1 MATVNFNSRRTISV
15 DIQVSETETRNV
27 VVTHRVATAK
37 ERTAFRCALASD
49 KGARAITN
57 PQDKDALLGLL
68 GGDIAAQMDALA
80 ISCTLDIKD
89 ENGESVEFDGKPWTA
104 LTDAEKADVATMLPK
119 LFQLVFAQAN
129 PQAEARLLGK

>member
-15 DIQVSETETRNV
+15 DIQVSETETQKLS
-27 VVTHRVATAK
+27 VTHRVATAK

-68 GGDIAAQMDALA
+68 GGDIAAHMDALA
-80 ISCTLDIKD
+80 IACTLDIQG
-89 ENGESVEFDGKPWTA
+89 EGGESVEFDGKKWVE

-119 LFQLVFAQAN
+119 LFQLVFQQAN

>member
-15 DIQVSETETRNV
+15 DVQTSDTDSQKLT
-27 VVTHRVATAK
+27 VTHRVATAK

-68 GGDIAAQMDALA
+68 GGDIAAHMDALA
-80 ISCTLDIKD
+80 IACTLDIKD
-89 ENGESVEFDGKPWTA
+89 ENGDPVEFDGKPWTE
-104 LTDAEKADVATMLPK
+104 LTDAAKADVATMLPK
-119 LFQLVFAQAN
+119 LFQLVFQQAN

>member
-15 DIQVSETETRNV
+15 DVQTSDTESQKLT
-27 VVTHRVATAK
+27 VTHRVATAK

-68 GGDIAAQMDALA
+68 GGDIAAHMDALA
-80 ISCTLDIKD
+80 IACTLDIQG
-89 ENGESVEFDGKPWTA
+89 EGGESVEFDGKKWVE

-119 LFQLVFAQAN
+119 LFQLVFQQAN

>member
-1 MATVNFNSRRTISV
+1 MATINFNSRRTISV
-15 DIQVSETETRNV
+15 DIQVSETETKNV
-27 VVTHRVATAK
+27 IVTHRVATAK

-57 PQDKDALLGLL
+57 PQDKEALLGLL

-89 ENGESVEFDGKPWTA
+89 EGGAPVEFDGKPWTA

>member
-1 MATVNFNSRRTISV
+1 VATLNFNSRRTITV
-15 DIQVSETETRNV
+15 DIEVSEGKTEQVT
-27 VVTHRVATAK
+27 VTHRVATAQ
-37 ERTAFRCALASD
+37 ERTAFRCALAAD

-57 PQDKDALLGLL
+57 PQDKDALRDLL
-68 GGDIAAQMDALA
+68 GGDISARMDALA
-80 ISCTLDIKD
+80 IDCTLDIRAD
-89 ENGESVEFDGKPWTA
+89 DGTPVEFDGKPWTA

>member
-1 MATVNFNSRRTISV
+1 VATVNFNSRRTISV
-15 DIQVSETETRNV
+15 DVQTSDTESQKLT
-27 VVTHRVATAK
+27 VTHRVATAK

-68 GGDIAAQMDALA
+68 GGDIAAHMDALA
-80 ISCTLDIKD
+80 IACTLDISDKD
-89 ENGESVEFDGKPWTA
+89 GAPVLFDGKEWRQ
-104 LTDAEKADVATMLPK
+104 LSDNEKADQAAAFPG
-119 LFQLVFAQAN
+119 LFALVFGQAN

>member
-1 MATVNFNSRRTISV
+1 MATVNFSSRRTISV
-15 DIQVSETETRNV
+15 DIQVSETETKTV
-27 VVTHRVATAK
+27 SVSHRVATAK

-68 GGDIAAQMDALA
+68 GGDIAAHMDALA
-80 ISCTLDIKD
+80 IACTLDIKD
-89 ENGESVEFDGKPWTA
+89 ENGAPVEFDGKPWTG

-119 LFQLVFAQAN
+119 LFQLVFQQAN

>member
-15 DIQVSETETRNV
+15 DIQISETETQKLS
-27 VVTHRVATAK
+27 VTHRVATAK

-57 PQDKDALLGLL
+57 PQDRDALLGLL
-68 GGDIAAQMDALA
+68 GGDIAAHMDALA
-80 ISCTLDIKD
+80 IACTLDIQG
-89 ENGESVEFDGKPWTA
+89 EGGESVEFDGKKWVE

-119 LFQLVFAQAN
+119 LFQLVFQQAN

>member
-15 DIQVSETETRNV
+15 DIQISETETQKLS
-27 VVTHRVATAK
+27 VTHRVATAK

-68 GGDIAAQMDALA
+68 GGDIAAHMDALA
-80 ISCTLDIKD
+80 IACTLDIQG
-89 ENGESVEFDGKPWTA
+89 EGGESVEFDGKKWVE

-119 LFQLVFAQAN
+119 LFQLVFQQAN